1 MAGLILPRRAD
12 VDNVYRTDAGY
23 VRSGLNDES
32 TTGDPLIVE
41 FIDLVTASDPWTERV
56 AQFALTLLGGDPH
69 EIGESGS
76 LVPALRDQLTSLHGQ
91 GVEIALL
98 VRGVL
103 RLLDAV
109 FERRESPARVSAD
122 TRRLLRWFESVGEDR
137 DAAVI
142 LASDAGRAMAATA
155 AHANERLAAASNYF
169 TARRQLSDG
178 RIDERF
184 IVLIGR
190 MRGVE

>member
-1 MAGLILPRRAD
+1 M
-12 VDNVYRTDAGY
+12 
-23 VRSGLNDES
+23 NDES
-32 TTGDPLIVE
+32 TTGDPLIIE
-41 FIDLVTASDPWTERV
+41 FIDLVAASDPWAERV
-56 AQFALTLLGGDPH
+56 AQFALTVLGGDPH
-69 EIGESGS
+69 KIGESGS
-76 LVPALRDQLTSLHGQ
+76 LVPALRDQLTSLHRQ

-98 VRGVL
+98 VRGIL

-122 TRRLLRWFESVGEDR
+122 TRRLLRWFESAGEDP
-137 DAAVI
+137 DAAAI
-142 LASDAGRAMAATA
+142 LAGDARRAIAATA
-155 AHANERLAAASNYF
+155 AQANERLAAAGNYF
-169 TARRQLSDG
+169 TARRQLSDD